1 MEYTAR
7 MEPRSW
13 LITGAS
19 SGLGNAFARAALA
32 AGDLVTA
39 TARRPEAL
47 AGLTR
52 QFPGRVT
59 AAGLDVRDAGQ
70 CQRAAETALAA
81 YGRIDVLVNNAGHGI
96 VGAVEETTEEE
107 LRDEFEVLFFGAM
120 RLTRLV
126 LPHMRARRS
135 GTIVQVSSM
144 MGLMSLAGAG
154 AYCAAKGALEQ
165 ASEALAAEA
174 GPLGIR
180 VLIVEPGV
188 FRTGFFGPALRSS
201 AAIADYGGTAGGTRA
216 WLAAVHG
223 TQPGDPDKAA
233 QAVMGALDLPD
244 PPLRLALGED
254 AVSAIRAKITA
265 VSDDLDRNA
274 PLSRSTDF
282 AVAGTG

>member
-1 MEYTAR
+1 MEHSAS
-7 MEPRSW
+7 MAPRSW

-19 SGLGNAFARAALA
+19 SGLGSAFARAVLA

-47 AGLTR
+47 AGLAR

-59 AAGLDVRDAGQ
+59 AVGLDVRDAGQ
-70 CQRAAETALAA
+70 CQRAVEMALAA

-107 LRDEFEVLFFGAM
+107 LRDEFDVLFFGAM

-135 GTIVQVSSM
+135 GSIIQVSSM
-144 MGLMSLAGAG
+144 MGLMSLAGAS

-174 GPLGIR
+174 GPLGIG

-201 AAIADYGGTAGGTRA
+201 AAIADYDGTAGGTRA

-233 QAVMGALDLPD
+233 RAMLAALDLPG

-254 AVSAIRAKITA
+254 AMSAIRAKITA
-265 VSDDLDRNA
+265 VSDDLDRTA
-274 PLSRSTDF
+274 ALSRSTAF
-282 AVAGTG
+282 TVAGAG

>member
-1 MEYTAR
+1 MEHTAR
-7 MEPRSW
+7 TAPRSW
-13 LITGAS
+13 LIPGAS
-19 SGLGNAFARAALA
+19 SGLGSAFARAALG

-39 TARRPEAL
+39 TARR
-47 AGLTR
+47 
-52 QFPGRVT
+52 
-59 AAGLDVRDAGQ
+59 
-70 CQRAAETALAA
+70 
-81 YGRIDVLVNNAGHGI
+81 
-96 VGAVEETTEEE
+96 
-107 LRDEFEVLFFGAM
+107 
-120 RLTRLV
+120 
-126 LPHMRARRS
+126 S
-135 GTIVQVSSM
+135 GTVVQVSSM

-154 AYCAAKGALEQ
+154 AYCAAKGGLEQ

-174 GPLGIR
+174 GPPGIGA
-180 VLIVEPGV
+180 LIVEPGV

-201 AAIADYGGTAGGTRA
+201 AAIADYDGTAGGTRA

-233 QAVMGALDLPD
+233 QAVLAALDLPS

-274 PLSRSTDF
+274 PPSRSTDF

>member
-1 MEYTAR
+1 MEHTAR
-7 MEPRSW
+7 MAPRSW

-19 SGLGNAFARAALA
+19 SGMGNAFARAALG

-47 AGLTR
+47 AALTR

-59 AAGLDVRDAGQ
+59 AVGLEVRDAGQ

-107 LRDEFEVLFFGAM
+107 LRDEFDVLFFGAM

-126 LPHMRARRS
+126 LPHMRARS
-135 GTIVQVSSM
+135 GTVVQVSSM
-144 MGLMSLAGAG
+144 MGLMSLAGAS
-154 AYCAAKGALEQ
+154 AYCAAKGAMEQ

-188 FRTGFFGPALRSS
+188 FRTGFFGPALRAS
-201 AAIADYGGTAGGTRA
+201 AAIADYDGTAGGTRA

-233 QAVMGALDLPD
+233 QAVLAALDLPS

-265 VSDDLDRNA
+265 VSDDLARTA
-274 PLSRSTDF
+274 PLSRSTAF